1 MPMIPRKLASY
12 ARFIATKYPVVTITG
27 PRQSG
32 KTTLARDA
40 FPDKAYANLENPLTR
55 QFATE
60 DPVGFLRQYPQGVIL
75 DEIQRTPELLSFI
88 QVQAD
93 EQREN
98 GFFVLTGSQQFEL
111 LNSVSQSLA
120 GRTALL
126 KLLPFSVA
134 ELLPHWPELTIDELL
149 FKGFYPRIYD
159 QDIPPTQA
167 LGDYFE
173 TYVERDLRRLINVH
187 NLGLFQKF
195 VRLCAGRVGQILNLH
210 SLANDTGISHST
222 ARQWLTVLEV
232 SFIVFQLPPYHAN
245 IGKRLIKSPKL
256 YFYDVGLAAWLC
268 GVEEPSHLRNHP
280 LRGNFYE
287 NLVVMEVLKFRY
299 NAGKRSNLYFFRDS
313 IGNEVDLLYTIAH
326 QLLPIEIKAGQSI
339 TSDYFKG
346 LRTFAKLFPDLPH
359 GQLLVYA
366 GAESQQ
372 RSEVSIISVFQLAD
386 FLAKLEEVES

>member
-1 MPMIPRKLASY
+1 MIPRKLAPY
-12 ARFIATKYPVVTITG
+12 ARFIASKYPVVTITG

-32 KTTLARDA
+32 KTTMARDA
-40 FPDKAYANLENPLTR
+40 FPDKAYANLESPLTR

-60 DPVGFLRQYPQGVIL
+60 DPVGFLNQYPQGVIL

-93 EQREN
+93 ARREN
-98 GFFVLTGSQQFEL
+98 GFFILTGSQQFEL
-111 LNSVSQSLA
+111 LNSVTQSLA

-126 KLLPFSVA
+126 KLLPFSLE
-134 ELLPHWPELTIDELL
+134 ELLPHRPELTVDELL

-173 TYVERDLRRLINVH
+173 TYVERDLRQLINVH

-222 ARQWLTVLEV
+222 ARQWLTVLEA
-232 SFIVFQLPPYHAN
+232 SYIVFQLPPYHAN

-339 TSDYFKG
+339 TSDYLKG
-346 LRTFAKLFPDLPH
+346 LRTFAKLFPDLPY
-359 GQLLVYA
+359 GRLLVYA
-366 GAESQQ
+366 GPESQQ
-372 RSEVSIISVFQLAD
+372 RSEVTIINVFQLAD
-386 FLAKLEEVES
+386 FLAELKEEAS